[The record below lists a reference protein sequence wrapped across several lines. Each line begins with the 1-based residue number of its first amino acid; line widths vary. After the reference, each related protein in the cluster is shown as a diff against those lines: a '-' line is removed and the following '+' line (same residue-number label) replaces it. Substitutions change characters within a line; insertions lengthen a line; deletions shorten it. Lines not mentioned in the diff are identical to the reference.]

1 MGIYVIDKPLGL
13 TSFDVVARAKKRLN
27 TGKVGHTGTL
37 DPLATGVLIVASNQ
51 STKLVQFLEK
61 DSKDYLA
68 FISFGASTPTLDA
81 EGPILETQAVSRDE
95 LRPNIEAA
103 LEQYCGPQMQMPPS
117 YSAIHV
123 NGERAYD
130 LARKGQEVILNTRA
144 VTVHKLKGD
153 LMLESMQ
160 EFRKLE
166 YRPYKQED
174 GSTEWHAAPN
184 GFVFNLPEPLGEF
197 PTLMLNVSVSSG
209 TYIRSL
215 ARDIG
220 LALGVPAHLAGL
232 VRTQVGKFKLE
243 DAQKIETLEPNP
255 SIPDLDALDLSVLEL
270 SLFDAK
276 RIRDGKLH
284 TSSHVGLLV
293 ATCEGELV
301 AVLEGD
307 GQNLKVRRAWA
318 AEDQGKG

>member
-1 MGIYVIDKPLGL
+1 
-13 TSFDVVARAKKRLN
+13 
-27 TGKVGHTGTL
+27 
-37 DPLATGVLIVASNQ
+37 
-51 STKLVQFLEK
+51 
-61 DSKDYLA
+61 
-68 FISFGASTPTLDA
+68 
-81 EGPILETQAVSRDE
+81 
-95 LRPNIEAA
+95 
-103 LEQYCGPQMQMPPS
+103 
-117 YSAIHV
+117 
-123 NGERAYD
+123 
-130 LARKGQEVILNTRA
+130 
-144 VTVHKLKGD
+144 
-153 LMLESMQ
+153 
-160 EFRKLE
+160 
-166 YRPYKQED
+166 
-174 GSTEWHAAPN
+174 
-184 GFVFNLPEPLGEF
+184 
-197 PTLMLNVSVSSG
+197 MLNVSVSSG

-232 VRTQVGKFKLE
+232 VRTRVGKFKLE

-255 SIPDLDALDLSVLEL
+255 SIPDLDALDLPILEL